1 MTEDIITRLNEAC
14 IGHPH
19 ARIAWPHR
27 LLHDAIKEIE
37 TLRAVAET
45 DAVAPTDMVLVPR
58 EPTEEMK
65 EAFARA
71 LCRRTWER
79 DFQDDALEKYID
91 ANWHLHRSGA
101 TLAYKAMLSSSPSM
115 RGSEETPLAK
125 GDRG

>member
-58 EPTEEMK
+58 EPTDAMI
-65 EAFARA
+65 EAAH
-71 LCRRTWER
+71 
-79 DFQDDALEKYID
+79 DAKIFL
-91 ANWHLHRSGA
+91 NMTSNGWRQ
-101 TLAYKAMLSSSPSM
+101 AYKAMLSSSPSM